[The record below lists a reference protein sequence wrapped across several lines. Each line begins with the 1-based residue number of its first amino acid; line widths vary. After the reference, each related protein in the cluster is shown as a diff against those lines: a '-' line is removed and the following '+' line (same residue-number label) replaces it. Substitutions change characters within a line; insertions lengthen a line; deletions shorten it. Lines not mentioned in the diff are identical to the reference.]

1 MATLTSAQKKTLD
14 KAKKTLEKM
23 SADLKAGKVTGL
35 TPSKTTTST
44 PVKTTTTT
52 SKSTGGGSST
62 PAKVTT
68 PTVSAPVA
76 TNGSYSVKSGDTL
89 GAIAK
94 ANNTTVDAIAKAN
107 GITNP
112 NLIKV
117 GQKLSIGGSSSD
129 NISSYDVQ
137 DYRKKVAEVTSPTVT
152 WGLNLDT
159 GYKAPNLGYANST
172 PSYTPPKTTTPPVA
186 TTPATPTP
194 TTPTK
199 PVVWGIPAPTYT
211 PPNMGMAN
219 STPAYPAPKVTTPTP
234 QGAGQ
239 GTGGGGGGSWGG
251 GTTPTSPTTTPKVGT
266 TTPAVTTPPVT
277 APRTT
282 PPAGTPP
289 VTPPAVPP
297 TTPPVTTPAVPQT
310 PEQVLQLQDDEL
322 SRLAGEAG
330 MSVTEYI
337 AFMKSRTE
345 PTKEETDA
353 IAKELGIDTLE
364 TDVFKKPK
372 ETTDEIYQQEYKR
385 LGLDDLKRKIEA
397 IDEDVARDRANLTEA
412 VGTIDENPFLIETSR
427 VGRGKRVLDQ
437 AEQTINNKLEQRKAY
452 ADLYDQTISEI
463 NALIKRTTDDFN
475 VSQSVDQAKLNY
487 LIKKAELMATQKQNT
502 RTSGSMGSYLKGR
515 KTSKDSEAPDLVGT
529 SDTGYYRWDGTTKKY
544 VQVIAPAPKSSSTD
558 KDTFN
563 PTSEQ
568 KALVG
573 RFLQTK
579 EALALSGGV
588 PFTSAEIR
596 EISADPALFYA
607 VLQKA
612 NENGIY

>member
-35 TPSKTTTST
+35 TPST
-44 PVKTTTTT
+44 PTT
-52 SKSTGGGSST
+52 SKSTGSGSSSSKT
-62 PAKVTT
+62 TTVST

-117 GQKLSIGGSSSD
+117 GQKLNIGGSSAPV
-129 NISSYDVQ
+129 SSYDVQ
-137 DYRKKVAEVTSPTVT
+137 DYRKKVAELTNPSSNPASVV
-152 WGLNLDT
+152 WGLNLNT
-159 GYKAPNLGYANST
+159 GYTPPNLGMANST
-172 PSYTPPKTTTPPVA
+172 PSYVPPKTPPVA
-186 TTPATPTP
+186 TTPSTPTAP
-194 TTPTK
+194 TTPSK
-199 PVVWGIPAPTYT
+199 PVVWGIPTPTYT

-219 STPAYPAPKVTTPTP
+219 STPAYPAPKTTPTTP
-234 QGAGQ
+234 Q
-239 GTGGGGGGSWGG
+239 GGGGTS
-251 GTTPTSPTTTPKVGT
+251 TTPTTTPKAGTTPT
-266 TTPAVTTPPVT
+266 TTPAVPTAPVT
-277 APRTT
+277 RTT

-289 VTPPAVPP
+289 VTTPAVPP
-297 TTPPVTTPAVPQT
+297 TTPPVVPPTVPQT

-322 SRLAGEAG
+322 ARLAGEAG

-337 AFMKSRTE
+337 AFMKARTE
-345 PTKEETDA
+345 PTKEETEA

-372 ETTDEIYQQEYKR
+372 DTTDQIYQQEYKR

-397 IDEDVARDRANLTEA
+397 LDEDIARDRANLTEA

-452 ADLYDQTISEI
+452 SDLYDQSIDEI

-487 LIKKAELMATQKQNT
+487 LIKKAELRATQKQNT
-502 RTSGSMGSYLKGR
+502 RTTASMGTYLKGR
-515 KTSKDSEAPDLVGT
+515 QKLKDEEAPDLVGT
-529 SDTGYYRWDGTTKKY
+529 SETGYFRWDGTTKKY
-544 VQVIAPAPKSSSTD
+544 VQVIAPAPKSSNTD

-563 PTSEQ
+563 PTADQ

-573 RFLQTK
+573 RFLNTP
-579 EALALSGGV
+579 EALTLSGGV

-596 EISADPALFYA
+596 EINADPALFYA

>member
-35 TPSKTTTST
+35 TPSKTTTTT
-44 PVKTTTTT
+44 P
-52 SKSTGGGSST
+52 KSTGSGSSSSKT
-62 PAKVTT
+62 VST

-117 GQKLSIGGSSSD
+117 GQKLNIGGSSAPV
-129 NISSYDVQ
+129 SSYDVQ
-137 DYRKKVAEVTSPTVT
+137 DYRKKVAELTNPSSNPASAI
-152 WGLNLDT
+152 WGLNLNT
-159 GYKAPNLGYANST
+159 GYTPPNLGMANST
-172 PSYTPPKTTTPPVA
+172 PSYVPPKTTPVA
-186 TTPATPTP
+186 TTPSTPTAP
-194 TTPTK
+194 TTPSK
-199 PVVWGIPAPTYT
+199 PVVWGIPTPTYT
-211 PPNMGMAN
+211 PPNMGTAN
-219 STPAYPAPKVTTPTP
+219 STPAYPAPKTTPTTP

-239 GTGGGGGGSWGG
+239 GAGGGGGGSWGG
-251 GTTPTSPTTTPKVGT
+251 GTPTTPATTPKAGGTPTTTPT
-266 TTPAVTTPPVT
+266 TTPAPV
-277 APRTT
+277 ARTT

-289 VTPPAVPP
+289 VMTPAVPP
-297 TTPPVTTPAVPQT
+297 ATPPVVPPAVPQT
-310 PEQVLQLQDDEL
+310 PEQVLQLQDDEI

-337 AFMKSRTE
+337 AFMKARTE
-345 PTKEETDA
+345 PTKEETEA

-372 ETTDEIYQQEYKR
+372 DTTDEIYQQEYKR

-397 IDEDVARDRANLTEA
+397 LDEDIARDRANLTEA

-452 ADLYDQTISEI
+452 ADLYDQSINEI

-487 LIKKAELMATQKQNT
+487 LIKKAELRATQKQNT
-502 RTSGSMGSYLKGR
+502 RTTASMGTYLKGR
-515 KTSKDSEAPDLVGT
+515 QKLKDEEAPDLVGT
-529 SDTGYYRWDGTTKKY
+529 SETGYFRWDGTTKKY
-544 VQVIAPAPKSSSTD
+544 VQVIAPAPRASSTE

-563 PTSEQ
+563 PTADQ

-573 RFLQTK
+573 RFLNTP

-596 EISADPALFYA
+596 EINADPALFYA